1 MERILKLTVINYA
14 SWTILILG
22 LKNSKI
28 IVKCYCSISN
38 QQTTFSYLS
47 ITVAKQVNDVCLVI
61 G

>member
-1 MERILKLTVINYA
+1 MERILKLTLFNYA

-22 LKNSKI
+22 LKKSKI

-38 QQTTFSYLS
+38 QQATFSYLS
-47 ITVAKQVNDVCLVI
+47 ITVAEQVNGGWLVI